1 MSFPSFSSLIDVSSF
16 FIGVLINLL
25 LVALICYYFKKKF
38 DNIEIAQSEQ
48 AKILHGLIEERMEQK
63 TVEKKSSGL
72 NFFTMDDL
80 ERMNN
85 NTVSGSNVEEEVSND
100 SKQILLTTEEHTEN
114 VNEESSVSD
123 SESEVEEESDSES
136 EDEEETKHV
145 EIVEEDAKYE
155 KMTAKEL
162 KEIITERGVN
172 VKKYMKKQEM
182 IDMLTEMD
190 NKGQEVHVV
199 KEEVVGEHDVI
210 IEPVDGGFDL
220 SLTQPK
226 EVVEVEQQET
236 DEQQETVEDELSL
249 GEVVLETSDPD
260 VELE

>member
-63 TVEKKSSGL
+63 TVEQKSSGL
-72 NFFTMDDL
+72 NFFTMSDL
-80 ERMNN
+80 ERINN
-85 NTVSGSNVEEEVSND
+85 DNVVSSNNDVELSNN
-100 SKQILLTTEEHTEN
+100 SKQILLTGEESNHD
-114 VNEESSVSD
+114 NEESSL
-123 SESEVEEESDSES
+123 SDSES
-136 EDEEETKHV
+136 EDESDSESEVDEEETKQV
-145 EIVEEDAKYE
+145 DIVEEETNYE

-162 KEIITERGVN
+162 KELITERGVS

-182 IDMLTEMD
+182 IDMLNDMD
-190 NKGQEVHVV
+190 NKVQEVHVI
-199 KEEVVGEHDVI
+199 KEQNSVEEEQEVILEQ
-210 IEPVDGGFDL
+210 VDGGFDL
-220 SLTQPK
+220 SLTSQK
-226 EVVEVEQQET
+226 NDVEELVEEEQEVN
-236 DEQQETVEDELSL
+236 VEDELSI
-249 GEVVLETSDPD
+249 GEVVLETNDPD

>member
-63 TVEKKSSGL
+63 TVEQKSSGL
-72 NFFTMDDL
+72 NFFTMADL

-85 NTVSGSNVEEEVSND
+85 DTVTETKVEEDVSND
-100 SKQILLTTEEHTEN
+100 SKQIMLTSEEHAEN
-114 VNEESSVSD
+114 VNDESSL
-123 SESEVEEESDSES
+123 SDSES
-136 EDEEETKHV
+136 EDEEESESESEADEEEIKQV
-145 EIVEEDAKYE
+145 EIVEEETHYE

-162 KEIITERGVN
+162 KELITDRGVN

-190 NKGQEVHVV
+190 NKEQEVHIV
-199 KEEVVGEHDVI
+199 KEEVVEEEHEVI
-210 IEPVDGGFDL
+210 LEPVDGGFDL
-220 SLTQPK
+220 SHTEQ
-226 EVVEVEQQET
+226 EEVVENVVEVEQQ
-236 DEQQETVEDELSL
+236 DSVEDELSL
-249 GEVVLETSDPD
+249 GEVVLETSAPD

>member
-63 TVEKKSSGL
+63 TVEQKSSGL
-72 NFFTMDDL
+72 NFFTMADL

-85 NTVSGSNVEEEVSND
+85 DTVTETKVEEDVSND
-100 SKQILLTTEEHTEN
+100 SKQIMLTSEEHAEN
-114 VNEESSVSD
+114 VNDESSLSD
-123 SESEVEEESDSES
+123 SESEEEESDSES
-136 EDEEETKHV
+136 ESDEEETKQV
-145 EIVEEDAKYE
+145 EIVEEETHYE

-162 KEIITERGVN
+162 KELITDRGVN

-190 NKGQEVHVV
+190 NKEQEVHVV
-199 KEEVVGEHDVI
+199 KEEEHEVI
-210 IEPVDGGFDL
+210 LEPVDGGFDL
-220 SLTQPK
+220 SLTKQDEVVE
-226 EVVEVEQQET
+226 EVVEVKQHES
-236 DEQQETVEDELSL
+236 VEDELSL
-249 GEVVLETSDPD
+249 GEVVLETSAPD